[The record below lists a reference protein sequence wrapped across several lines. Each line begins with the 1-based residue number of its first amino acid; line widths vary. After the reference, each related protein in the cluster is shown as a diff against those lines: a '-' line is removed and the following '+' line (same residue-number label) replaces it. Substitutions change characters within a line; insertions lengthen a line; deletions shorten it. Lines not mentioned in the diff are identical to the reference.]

1 MCVIKKLA
9 LLAVSLLL
17 SIHMAWP
24 QQQCAQADL
33 ASLRDQMK
41 NSMQSVPCD
50 VKQQVVNAC
59 TNMLINNL
67 PFSSVEE
74 AEKQALAQYPD
85 ALNAMQAMWNKV
97 KDMKSCLATC
107 FAGRVQNQTAQQIV
121 QQFASSDFT
130 SMTPRDMCN
139 QGVNMHHQLSAEDN
153 KNLHACSA
161 QQIGTGME
169 PFGMFKHGQGG
180 PAADAGANGGAAAF
194 ANQNN
199 PMGNGGGMMMAPP
212 AMGADQQQ
220 QAAATPGDA
229 CDMMMSYVKQKA
241 QEAHALPCGANNGG
255 AQAPAAVAPTGR
267 K

>member
-33 ASLRDQMK
+33 ASLRDQMEK
-41 NSMQSVPCD
+41 SMQLVQCD
-50 VKQQVVNAC
+50 AKQQVVNAC

-74 AEKQALAQYPD
+74 AQKQALAQYPD
-85 ALNAMQAMWNKV
+85 ALNAMQAMWNKL

-130 SMTPRDMCN
+130 SMTPRDMCT
-139 QGVNMHHQLSAEDN
+139 QGVNLHHQLSAEDN
-153 KNLHACSA
+153 KNLHACRD
-161 QQIGTGME
+161 QQIGTGMD
-169 PFGMFKHGQGG
+169 PFGMFKHGQ
-180 PAADAGANGGAAAF
+180 AGANGGAAAF
-194 ANQNN
+194 GNQNN

-212 AMGADQQQ
+212 AMGAAGQQQQQ
-220 QAAATPGDA
+220 QAAAAAATTPGDA
-229 CDMMMSYVKQKA
+229 CDMMMSYAKQAA
-241 QEAHALPCGANNGG
+241 QEAHAVPCGANNG